1 MIFAALSLMGALA
14 ISALMGFVEVN
25 RQSTKCWNVDVRV
38 IYKDSSIFL
47 TQDDVQKSI
56 RNHIDSIQ
64 NFPLNEIDLNAIH
77 RTVVKTSAVKTAG
90 VYTTVDGRCV
100 IEVEQRVPVV
110 RIFNSE
116 GQSFYMDAEGYT
128 FPASYRAAVR
138 LPVFT
143 GHIPDGVMAE
153 SYLDEKWVYASCM
166 DDILRLANFI
176 RNNAFWSAQIE
187 QVYLNASGNFEA
199 TTRVGDHQ
207 VIIGDANNLELKF
220 RKWMAFYA
228 NTIKG
233 KDLNQ
238 YKTINLKFDGQVV
251 CAK

>member
-1 MIFAALSLMGALA
+1 MLFGAVALIGVLAL
-14 ISALMGFVEVN
+14 SALMGFVAVR
-25 RQSTKCWNVDVRV
+25 RQSATCWDVDVRV
-38 IYKDSSIFL
+38 IYSDSSVFL
-47 TQDDVQKSI
+47 TKEDLLKSI
-56 RNHIDSIQ
+56 RSHIDSIQ
-64 NFPLNEIDLNAIH
+64 NFPLNQIDLNTIH
-77 RTVVKTSAVKTAG
+77 RAVTKTNAVKNAG

-110 RIFNSE
+110 RIFNAE

-176 RNNAFWSAQIE
+176 RNNVFWSAQIE
-187 QVYLNASGNFEA
+187 QVYLNASGDFEA

-207 VIIGDANNLELKF
+207 VIIGDANDLDIKF

-238 YKTINLKFDGQVV
+238 YKTINLKFEGQVV